1 MARAVL
7 AGPPR
12 DAALEQDDYAAAL
25 AAMGLVD
32 EQAGEFLS
40 RHRHAGADQADED
53 VEVWPEHQHPLAIFS
68 AVLTQWRMGPGGPI
82 GLDYGVLDARLA
94 RRLRLTEQAL
104 DAAFSDLQVME
115 AAALEWFAEAAKRR
129 T

>member
-12 DAALEQDDYAAAL
+12 DAAREQDDYAAAL

-32 EQAGEFLS
+32 EQAGEFLG
-40 RHRHAGADQADED
+40 RHEAAPGNEDESST
-53 VEVWPEHQHPLAIFS
+53 ELWPDTQDAFALFS
-68 AVLTQWRMGPGGPI
+68 GMLTQWRMGASGPI
-82 GLDYGVLDARLA
+82 GMDYGAMPIVE
-94 RRLRLTEQAL
+94 RRMGLSPERAE
-104 DAAFSDLQVME
+104 AAFPDLQVME

-129 T
+129 R